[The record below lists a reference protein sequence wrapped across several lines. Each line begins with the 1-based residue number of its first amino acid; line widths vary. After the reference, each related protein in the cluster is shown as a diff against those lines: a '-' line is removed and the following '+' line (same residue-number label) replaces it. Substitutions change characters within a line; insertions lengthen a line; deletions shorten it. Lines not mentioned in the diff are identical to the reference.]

1 MFSVT
6 YMKGAAAMA
15 EYSVQAR
22 LRGSPGV
29 VDKGAG
35 YCFDEE
41 TFQMLVIDA
50 WQELCENPGHYR
62 LENGRLHMWKI

>member
-1 MFSVT
+1 MTEGKMFSVT

-50 WQELCENPGHYR
+50 
-62 LENGRLHMWKI
+62 